1 MEAYNHHKMVRIRGI
16 TTTEVL
22 PSQDDQRQRC
32 SPQTRSLCPTP
43 TSFVETQPIHDDD
56 HKDDDNNNYDNVD
69 LKFVKVFSP
78 NPFVQVNPGNKKGL
92 GVASLNL
99 TNIQVAFD
107 PILNITRII

>member
-1 MEAYNHHKMVRIRGI
+1 MVRIRGI

-22 PSQDDQRQRC
+22 PSQDDQRQRY
-32 SPQTRSLCPTP
+32 SPQTRSLFPTP

-69 LKFVKVFSP
+69 LKFVFSP
-78 NPFVQVNPGNKKGL
+78 TPIVQVNPGNKKGL

-107 PILNITRII
+107 PILNINRII